1 MGIFIQFYRSTV
13 GKKIIMAITGLLL
26 IGFLIGHMIGNL
38 KMFAGMDPDTGRYK
52 LDLYAE
58 FLRSM
63 GHEMLGHETALWI
76 VRGGLLACVLLH
88 ILMALQLS
96 IINSRARPVGYKVN
110 SYQSSTLASRGM
122 MIGGLILLAF
132 IVFHILHFTTGDL
145 HFRDFK
151 EGHVYANVWKGFQ
164 SPLVT
169 GFYLLAMLS
178 VCFHTFHGAWSV
190 FQTLGIDSPKL
201 NPILRK
207 GAFFVAMILLIGFS
221 SVPVAVALNY
231 VKPPVGELIV
241 EGSK

>member
-1 MGIFIQFYRSTV
+1 
-13 GKKIIMAITGLLL
+13 MAITGLLL

-38 KMFAGMDPDTGRYK
+38 KMFAGMDPSSGRYK

-63 GHEMLGHETALWI
+63 GHEMMGHETLLWI
-76 VRGGLLACVLLH
+76 VRGGLLFCVFVH
-88 ILMALQLS
+88 ILMAIQLS
-96 IINSRARPVGYKVN
+96 FINRRARPVGYRST

-122 MIGGLILLAF
+122 MIGGLLLLAF
-132 IVFHILHFTTGDL
+132 IIFHILHFTTGDL
-145 HFRDFK
+145 HFRGFE

-164 SPLVT
+164 SPIVAA
-169 GFYLLAMLS
+169 FYLVAMLS

-207 GAFFVAMILLIGFS
+207 GAFFVAMLLLIGFS
-221 SVPVAVALNY
+221 SVPVAVALKL
-231 VKPPVGELIV
+231 VKPPVGELTV
-241 EGSK
+241 VDANN